1 MCESEGYSRRSC
13 CAGCGRWRT
22 AVGPDALARGRVT
35 VLGTHRLVRPLTA
48 FDVLGESDKEDEAD
62 KEEGA
67 VNRPGVSGDL

>member
-1 MCESEGYSRRSC
+1 VDGDGE
-13 CAGCGRWRT
+13 
-22 AVGPDALARGRVT
+22 VGPLALNALVRGRVT

>member
-1 MCESEGYSRRSC
+1 MDGDGE
-13 CAGCGRWRT
+13 
-22 AVGPDALARGRVT
+22 VGPLALNALVRGRVT
-35 VLGTHRLVRPLTA
+35 VLGTHRPVRPLTA